1 MITGWRTNAKVGRS
15 LSALTMKRATAMT
28 VGAANWDKEIATAI
42 AMAIGRQDRPN
53 QKQVERR
60 SISVSLL
67 VCFAVARL
75 KQTETDT
82 GAHRVDDSVRQLR
95 ASVTNPTWLRSK

>member
-1 MITGWRTNAKVGRS
+1 METSICHTNASPSTSVGR
-15 LSALTMKRATAMT
+15 
-28 VGAANWDKEIATAI
+28 VEPEIATAI
-42 AMAIGRQDRPN
+42 AMAMPTAIGRQDRPN